1 MIHHGL
7 MNIDWYRDLPSLMG
21 SWHTGRRVYIHI
33 GEIIVFSLLAIVVV
47 IRMYL
52 SDKSDQLKNSLKHC
66 HKCNKITKVS
76 RHTHL
81 MTQEEKI
88 SFQKEHPHRFT
99 EIGVNR
105 ATLLN
110 FDVSETLILCDVCN
124 TEIEAKLNKA
134 KLA

>member
-7 MNIDWYRDLPSLMG
+7 MNLDWYRDLPSFRG
-21 SWHTGRRVYIHI
+21 ERRYFHF
-33 GEIIVFSLLAIVVV
+33 GEIILLSLLLV
-47 IRMYL
+47 IWIFVSYKR
-52 SDKSDQLKNSLKHC
+52 DQSKNSHQHC
-66 HKCNKITKVS
+66 QKCNKVTKVS
-76 RHTHL
+76 KHTHL

-88 SFQKEHPHRFT
+88 SFQKKHPHRFT
-99 EIGVNR
+99 EIGVSR

-134 KLA
+134 KPA

>member
-21 SWHTGRRVYIHI
+21 TTQYGNRRYFHF
-33 GEIIVFSLLAIVVV
+33 GEIILFSLPLV
-47 IRMYL
+47 IWIFVGYKR
-52 SDKSDQLKNSLKHC
+52 DQSKNSHQHC
-66 HKCNKITKVS
+66 QKCNKVTKVS
-76 RHTHL
+76 KHTHL

-88 SFQKEHPHRFT
+88 SFQKKHPHRFK

-134 KLA
+134 KPA